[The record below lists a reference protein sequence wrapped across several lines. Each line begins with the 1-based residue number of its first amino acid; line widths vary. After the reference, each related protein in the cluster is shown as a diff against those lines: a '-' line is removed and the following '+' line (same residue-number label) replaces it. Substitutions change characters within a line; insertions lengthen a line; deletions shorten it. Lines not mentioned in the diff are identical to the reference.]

1 MPSPGLSDEATS
13 PRWRTTTTISC
24 DGVPDSSKLWLASSN
39 SCCSSFFVKKKKKTK
54 ENVSFHCVVFSQQCI
69 GTLLLFF
76 SFFKRESSVAW
87 KMAASFCQSAALYQ
101 RGRAT
106 ARGYPR
112 RETGQTMRWSHTQAK
127 EYFFWLVRLLPDHH
141 HSPSLSH
148 CVAFVC
154 AFRAIEFG
162 NKQKTWDAIGDKVRV
177 DVHTPPTSASW
188 RHHRVTTRV
197 VFLSRNIS
205 RRGEIK
211 KKWST
216 CGEMSEVDE
225 ASDVMLP

>member
-106 ARGYPR
+106 ARGVPASWDG
-112 RETGQTMRWSHTQAK
+112 TNNAMISHTS
-127 EYFFWLVRLLPDHH
+127 ERIFFLTR
-141 HSPSLSH
+141 SPVTRSSSLAVFESL
-148 CVAFVC
+148 CRFC
-154 AFRAIEFG
+154 LRISG
-162 NKQKTWDAIGDKVRV
+162 
-177 DVHTPPTSASW
+177 
-188 RHHRVTTRV
+188 HR
-197 VFLSRNIS
+197 IW
-205 RRGEIK
+205 E
-211 KKWST
+211 
-216 CGEMSEVDE
+216 
-225 ASDVMLP
+225 